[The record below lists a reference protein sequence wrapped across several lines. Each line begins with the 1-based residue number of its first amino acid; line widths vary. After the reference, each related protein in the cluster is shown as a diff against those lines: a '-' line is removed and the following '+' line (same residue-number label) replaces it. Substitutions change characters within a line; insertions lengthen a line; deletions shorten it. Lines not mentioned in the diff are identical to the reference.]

1 LAARYVRSGWDGVP
15 MTKNAPAQLHTA
27 RGATPRRLPEMQ
39 TKPTRR
45 LAGAEQR
52 STHDDELEARRT
64 LSRVQRA
71 VEDGDSDDVAV
82 AAAAWRQAAR
92 LADRLQRQAREIA
105 DDLEHS

>member
-1 LAARYVRSGWDGVP
+1 LAARYVRSGWDDMP

-52 STHDDELEARRT
+52 STHDELEARRT

-92 LADRLQRQAREIA
+92 LAGRLQRKAREIA